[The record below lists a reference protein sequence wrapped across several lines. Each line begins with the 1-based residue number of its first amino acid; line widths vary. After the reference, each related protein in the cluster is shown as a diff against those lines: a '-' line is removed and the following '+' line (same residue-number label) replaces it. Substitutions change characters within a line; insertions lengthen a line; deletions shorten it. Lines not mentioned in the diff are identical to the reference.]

1 MGLEFVVNLRCFSAT
16 MEKTLKNRDKTVFF
30 QGFCSFLNV
39 FRRLFNFGWKTAQ
52 FDNKFESLEV
62 SRFFWPPKCPLA
74 RINIEMEEIL
84 SENATVVSGLTPCSS
99 GARSPSGG
107 ARICPRSGHF
117 LVTHRYIHLKIWTD
131 SSNLAQ
137 FLRALHPS
145 VSQDVKKST

>member
-1 MGLEFVVNLRCFSAT
+1 MRNVKIVIISILILSLGCFGCQKKRNSSWDSNLLSICAVFQPQWK
-16 MEKTLKNRDKTVFF
+16 KTLKNRDKTVFF

-84 SENATVVSGLTPCSS
+84 SENATVWPKVTNILVRKNLSTP
-99 GARSPSGG
+99 
-107 ARICPRSGHF
+107 
-117 LVTHRYIHLKIWTD
+117 
-131 SSNLAQ
+131 
-137 FLRALHPS
+137 
-145 VSQDVKKST
+145 KKRKKMNRLLF